1 MGSWRKGLFQMPR
14 LKNKFAAL
22 ICNREGGKSQAKI
35 GDVVQVL
42 DVLVT
47 MMSEEYLKNDSDFVR
62 TEVVDF
68 LEMDAR
74 KKFRKLRHKER
85 SVKARKK

>member
-1 MGSWRKGLFQMPR
+1 MSDSR
-14 LKNKFAAL
+14 LKHKFAAL
-22 ICNREGGKSQAKI
+22 ITNREGGKSQAKVH
-35 GDVVQVL
+35 DVVQVL
-42 DVLVT
+42 DILST
-47 MMSEEYLKNDSDFVR
+47 FMAEEFLKENSDFIR
-62 TEVVDF
+62 TEVVDL